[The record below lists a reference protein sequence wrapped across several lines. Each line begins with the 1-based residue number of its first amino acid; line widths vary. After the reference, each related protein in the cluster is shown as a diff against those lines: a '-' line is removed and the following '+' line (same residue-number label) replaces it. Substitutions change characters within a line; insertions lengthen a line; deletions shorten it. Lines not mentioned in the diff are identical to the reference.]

1 MDLLLG
7 CPQFRVKM
15 NRWIINRLVAEVTR
29 RLCIIKELLADV
41 QLARLYFTVC
51 IEG

>member
-1 MDLLLG
+1 
-7 CPQFRVKM
+7 M
-15 NRWIINRLVAEVTR
+15 NRWIINRLVAEVAR

-41 QLARLYFTVC
+41 QLARLHFAVC